1 MMNKSAM
8 LFLTLCFVVFFSSC
22 DEKRGELKRI
32 WFKGS
37 YNRDFNDLND
47 LHLSSALKIGIDPV
61 SSREDAEH
69 ASRKMDEISS
79 NDYYE
84 VEELTH
90 SIPFLVPEAAD
101 LLEEIGK
108 NFQDSLSSHNAS
120 IYKIKVTSVTR
131 TVDDIKKIKKEKPEF
146 LS

>member
-1 MMNKSAM
+1 M
-8 LFLTLCFVVFFSSC
+8 
-22 DEKRGELKRI
+22 I
-32 WFKGS
+32 WTICIFP
-37 YNRDFNDLND
+37 
-47 LHLSSALKIGIDPV
+47 LHQIGIDPV

-131 TVDDIKKIKKEKPEF
+131 TIRRYKKIRKEKPEF